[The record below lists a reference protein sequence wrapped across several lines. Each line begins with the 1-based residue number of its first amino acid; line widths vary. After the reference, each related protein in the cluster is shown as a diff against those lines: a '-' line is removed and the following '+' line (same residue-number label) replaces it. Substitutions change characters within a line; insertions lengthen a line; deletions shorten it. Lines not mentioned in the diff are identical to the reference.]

1 MKYVNG
7 IIYVNGLDLN
17 DNKSIIKKDISF
29 CYKNEILY
37 DFLTVEEQL
46 ELYIFICI
54 ILFSRECVIR
64 SVPSEE
70 QNEMIM
76 SIIEKLQLDNCKN
89 NKISS
94 LCESD
99 KRKVSVGLSLIGNK
113 YIIVFDQPTEG
124 MNDNDKEITWNVIR
138 QLAVD
143 RIVIVSTNSI
153 IEANEL
159 SDEIY
164 EMQNERI
171 FKIKNGEYPKEII
184 QEEEEEKEAESG
196 NENENENE
204 EKKSYFQLL
213 VKKNKKFSCS
223 CLFFFFI
230 VMVNIVSG
238 FYYVYMYIYYNK
250 INSMRMGIVV
260 LIVMIVI
267 LEK

>member
-70 QNEMIM
+70 QNEMIR
-76 SIIEKLQLDNCKN
+76 SIIERLQLDNCKN

-171 FKIKNGEYPKEII
+171 FKIKNGAYPKEII

-196 NENENENE
+196 NENENE
-204 EKKSYFQLL
+204 EKESYFQLL